1 MKLTTLPPQSNRT
14 LSPRETLPTMYDLPS
29 EHIGLSQAGSLCH
42 DEFHGLQGQFLFQTF
57 QPKNYYPNRLFSAVD
72 LYLYY
77 DANHPKWYKRPDWFG
92 VVDVSR
98 LYEGKDS
105 RLSYVIWQ
113 EQVTPLIVVEL
124 LSPGTEKE
132 DLGQTQNDLGK
143 PPTKWYVYEQ
153 ILGVPYYVVFS
164 RYTNK
169 MQAFCLTGSGYQPA
183 PLTDGRLVIPT
194 VELSLG
200 LWEGNYQGIHRLWL
214 RWMTVSGELIPLA
227 SEALSAAEERAN
239 TAEARAEKLAAKL
252 RELGVD
258 LDE

>member
-29 EHIGLSQAGSLCH
+29 EHIGEPALP

-98 LYEGKDS
+98 LYEAKDS

-132 DLGQTQNDLGK
+132 DLGQTQNEKGK

-214 RWMTVSGELIPLA
+214 RWMTASGELIPLA

-239 TAEARAEKLAAKL
+239 NAEVRAEKLAAKL